1 MKLKTTGVLLATLWA
16 ISGCN
21 NDGQTVG
28 NGPGNA
34 DGAGGRADSPAAAA
48 DETPNNAATTD
59 PVGAH
64 TKPDGST
71 EDTARAPSE
80 TSVGAPPQQ

>member
-1 MKLKTTGVLLATLWA
+1 MNLKTTGVLLATLWA

-28 NGPGNA
+28 NGPGDA
-34 DGAGGRADSPAAAA
+34 DGAGGRADSPAAAV

-71 EDTARAPSE
+71 EDTGRAPGE
-80 TSVGAPPQQ
+80 TSVGTPPQQ

>member
-1 MKLKTTGVLLATLWA
+1 MKLNTIGILVAAVWA

-21 NDGQTVG
+21 NEGRTVG

-34 DGAGGRADSPAAAA
+34 DGAGGRTDSPAATV

-71 EDTARAPSE
+71 EDTGREAGE
-80 TSVGAPPQQ
+80 TRVGTPPPQ